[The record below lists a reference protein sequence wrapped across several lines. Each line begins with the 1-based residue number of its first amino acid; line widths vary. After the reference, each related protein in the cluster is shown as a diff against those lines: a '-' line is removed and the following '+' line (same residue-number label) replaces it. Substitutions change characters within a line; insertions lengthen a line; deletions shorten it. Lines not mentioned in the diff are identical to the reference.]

1 MVRPNSS
8 QACAKWSINLWSTSS
23 ARVARAGVVDKDGL
37 SNGDV
42 PDLVLGS
49 ESGQVEQSAIR
60 LSVQVDSVFVLAQG
74 GGQEHQEE
82 APKEGGGRARS
93 SA

>member
-1 MVRPNSS
+1 MVDQSLEHFFS
-8 QACAKWSINLWSTSS
+8 ACRQGS
-23 ARVARAGVVDKDGL
+23 VVDKDGL

-42 PDLVLGS
+42 PDLGLGS

-60 LSVQVDSVFVLAQG
+60 LSVQVDSVFVLAEG

-82 APKEGGGRARS
+82 APKEGGGEHAAQLDS
-93 SA
+93 TTDVEWV